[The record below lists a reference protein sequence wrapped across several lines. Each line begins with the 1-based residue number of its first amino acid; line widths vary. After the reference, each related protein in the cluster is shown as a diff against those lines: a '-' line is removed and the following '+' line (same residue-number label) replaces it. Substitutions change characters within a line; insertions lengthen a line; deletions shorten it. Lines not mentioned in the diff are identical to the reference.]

1 MLPTSKGPRR
11 ILQPPFYPSCNMNPN
26 MKCCNF
32 ILMPWSIGDEI
43 FPAWIRIQI
52 FCILNHT
59 LCASNEEIL
68 VLHSLMI
75 LNIYSFS
82 KIYKHVLAK
91 VRWKINM
98 TRTIKPM
105 TRSNPHPACIPP
117 FLLFLYSL
125 YHSKKANLEYRVFKN
140 DLQNQ
145 NCQDYYKQE
154 NISLV

>member
-1 MLPTSKGPRR
+1 MLQLHTYALEHWGWDFFS
-11 ILQPPFYPSCNMNPN
+11 LNTYPDFLYSESYTVCIKWRN
-26 MKCCNF
+26 
-32 ILMPWSIGDEI
+32 LGDSQSHDI
-43 FPAWIRIQI
+43 
-52 FCILNHT
+52 
-59 LCASNEEIL
+59 
-68 VLHSLMI
+68 
-75 LNIYSFS
+75 IYSFS

-91 VRWKINM
+91 VGWKINM